1 VRWLLA
7 INVTGVLAGAGYTG
21 FAFTPSHT
29 PLWAGIATLLFLVA
43 LFVPLAAEYVSL
55 DKGFNEI
62 GGSYVETRRR
72 EQGIGP
78 AQEVF
83 TDAPP
88 PPVFRQSRRVQVIGI
103 AITLV
108 AVGLFTL
115 DIWERHDSQPP
126 ESDKPDVIRN
136 F

>member
-1 VRWLLA
+1 MRWSLA

-21 FAFTPSHT
+21 YAFTPSHS
-29 PLWAGIATLLFLVA
+29 PLWAGIATLLYLVA
-43 LFVPLAAEYVSL
+43 LFVPLAAEYGSL

-62 GGSYVETRRR
+62 GDTYVETRRR
-72 EQGIGP
+72 EQGMGP

-88 PPVFRQSRRVQVIGI
+88 RPVFRQSSQAHLVGAVITVI
-103 AITLV
+103 AT
-108 AVGLFTL
+108 GLL
-115 DIWERHDSQPP
+115 AYDVWERHAQSPA
-126 ESDKPDVIRN
+126 ETDKPDIIRN

>member
-1 VRWLLA
+1 MRWLRV

-29 PLWAGIATLLFLVA
+29 PLWAGIATLLLLVA
-43 LFVPLAAEYVSL
+43 LFVPLAAEYGSL

-62 GGSYVETRRR
+62 GGSYFETRRR

-83 TDAPP
+83 IDAPP

-115 DIWERHDSQPP
+115 DIRERHDSQPP
-126 ESDKPDVIRN
+126 ESDKPDVIRH